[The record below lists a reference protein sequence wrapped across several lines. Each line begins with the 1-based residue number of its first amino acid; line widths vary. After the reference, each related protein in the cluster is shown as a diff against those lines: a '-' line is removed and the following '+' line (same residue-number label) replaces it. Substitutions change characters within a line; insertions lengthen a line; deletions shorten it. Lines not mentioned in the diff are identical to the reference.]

1 MKKLIISFIFFFSF
15 FNGVFNNGYSDTKL
29 YDTDEATIEIDSARI
44 DKDNLQISW
53 LVNGIENIDEVI
65 KIIKN
70 SKDSNIAKKNL
81 LSKKW
86 KVKKSIKLISLIEK
100 KKNITNYSLSIE
112 QVNAI
117 LELRLQKLTAY
128 GIGEIESEIN
138 KLAQLIIEF
147 NKIIN

>member
-65 KIIKN
+65 L
-70 SKDSNIAKKNL
+70 SVRELTPDGL
-81 LSKKW
+81 LGCLLYTSP
-86 KVKKSIKLISLIEK
+86 SPRDCR
-100 KKNITNYSLSIE
+100 LSRMPSS
-112 QVNAI
+112 A
-117 LELRLQKLTAY
+117 
-128 GIGEIESEIN
+128 
-138 KLAQLIIEF
+138 
-147 NKIIN
+147 